1 MDTTTFPVASC
12 GACSREVVAGYDLDA
27 NDELVA
33 ICTRCKTPL
42 AMQSGFRMLGAA
54 AIRGL
59 GYDLD
64 DEGGGGGCG
73 TGGGGCSSCGSGAS
87 TSASSCAA

>member
-1 MDTTTFPVASC
+1 MDTTTFPVTSC
-12 GACSREVVAGYDLDA
+12 EACLRDVVAGYDLDA

-33 ICTRCKTPL
+33 VCTRCKTQL

-59 GYDLD
+59 GYDLV
-64 DEGGGGGCG
+64 DESSGGCG
-73 TGGGGCSSCGSGAS
+73 TGGGGCASCGSGATS
-87 TSASSCAA
+87 TASSCAA